1 MFTGAF
7 QLHKNGAA
15 FTRRLAL
22 VAAATAISIT
32 SAYAEDY
39 KWPTNIPPDA
49 KAMMKP
55 MPLSPRGQ
63 AVVGFPEGPEAAS
76 PDDITFTPEELQKL
90 KDGNFTA
97 AIAMNVMDAAW
108 PQLQVAG
115 ITDGLA
121 EYGIKLVAT
130 TDAKGQPATQL
141 NDLEQ
146 LAAGKPN
153 VILSIPIDP
162 VSSSAVFKRIGSEGV
177 KIVFIDNVPTEMAPG
192 KDYVSVIAS
201 DNEAN
206 GYFAAKAMVEKMGG
220 KGKVGILTTVYNSA
234 YVIQAR
240 ERGARKAFAEYPGI
254 VEVTPG
260 QFPGSMDKAYS
271 ATTAMLT
278 ADPELAGI
286 FAVWDTPAIQ
296 AANAAKTLGR
306 DVLVSTVD
314 LGEDS
319 AIAVARGEL
328 YSIGAQRPYL
338 QGKAEAK
345 AAAAALLGKEV
356 PPYISVAALK
366 VTKLNLLS
374 ALKEVTNAEPAAAV
388 IKVCANECF

>member
-1 MFTGAF
+1 MTIFEIKARPCARIW
-7 QLHKNGAA
+7 LP
-15 FTRRLAL
+15 
-22 VAAATAISIT
+22 VAATVMAMAA
-32 SAYAEDY
+32 SAYAEEY
-39 KWPTNIPPDA
+39 KWPDNIPADA
-49 KAMMKP
+49 KAMMEP

-63 AVVGFPEGPEAAS
+63 VVVGFPEGPEAAS
-76 PDDITFTPEELQKL
+76 PESITFTPEELQKL
-90 KDGNFTA
+90 KDGKFTA
-97 AIAMNVMDAAW
+97 AISMNLMDAAW

-115 ITDGLA
+115 IKAGLE
-121 EYGIKLVAT
+121 EYGIELVAVT
-130 TDAKGQPATQL
+130 EAKGQPATQL

-146 LAAGKPN
+146 LAARKPS

-162 VSSSAVFKRIGSEGV
+162 VSSAPVFKRIGEQGIKV
-177 KIVFIDNVPTEMAPG
+177 VFIDNVPTEMAPG

-206 GYFAAKAMVEKMGG
+206 GYFAAKAMAEKMGG

-240 ERGARKAFAEYPGI
+240 EKGARKAFAEYPGI
-254 VEVTPG
+254 AEVTPA
-260 QFPGSMDKAYS
+260 QFPGTMTGAFS
-271 ATTAMLT
+271 ASSAMLT
-278 ADPELAGI
+278 ANPDLGGI

-319 AIAVARGEL
+319 AVAVANGEI
-328 YSIGAQRPYL
+328 YAIGAQRPFL
-338 QGKAEAK
+338 QGKTEAK

-356 PPYISVAALK
+356 PPYLSVAALR

-374 ALKEVTNAEPAAAV
+374 ALKEVTQQEPPQSVVKA
-388 IKVCANECF
+388 CNGECF